1 MGGEQPTDSAAYLL
15 EGVQEP
21 GAPYHRS
28 NLMRIQK
35 PADRFEKLSDS
46 AL

>member
-1 MGGEQPTDSAAYLL
+1 MLGEQPTDSIAYLL

-21 GAPYHRS
+21 DAPYHRS
-28 NLMRIQK
+28 NLIQIQK
-35 PADRFEKLSDS
+35 PADEFEKLSDS